1 MAGQAQRET
10 MSGGEFAVPSRP
22 APKVNPAELPGW
34 LIEEDDD
41 FLVFDKPGWL
51 VCHPS
56 KDGPWSS
63 LVGAVREWRGLETMH
78 LVSRLDRETS
88 GIILIAKNV
97 AAASASQTAMERR
110 WVTKTYYTILKGEL
124 REPVQVDQP
133 LGPDETSKVVV
144 KTAVRE
150 GPGTSPSAT
159 FFEPILWGGGYT
171 LVRVQPHTGRKHQI
185 RAHALWLGHPVV
197 GDKLYGGDDSLYLEF
212 VEHGWTERLE
222 KNLEMNRQ
230 ALHAARLEFKSPHL
244 TRTFRA
250 PLAADMRQFVISKM
264 QIAEAD
270 LDAALAVG

>member
-1 MAGQAQRET
+1 
-10 MSGGEFAVPSRP
+10 MSGEDSIVPGRP
-22 APKVNPAELPGW
+22 APKVNPADLPSW
-34 LIEEDDD
+34 LIEEDND

-124 REPVQVDQP
+124 NEPVQVDQP

-150 GPGTSPSAT
+150 GPGTSSSVT
-159 FFEPILWGGGYT
+159 FFEPILKGNGYS

-212 VEHGWTERLE
+212 VEHGWTERLG
-222 KNLEMNRQ
+222 KVLEMERQ
-230 ALHAARLEFKSPHL
+230 ALQASRLDFKSPHL

-250 PLAADMRQFVISKM
+250 PLAADMRAFVISKM
-264 QIAEAD
+264 QINETA
-270 LDAALAVG
+270 LDATLAVG

>member
-1 MAGQAQRET
+1 M
-10 MSGGEFAVPSRP
+10 
-22 APKVNPAELPGW
+22 
-34 LIEEDDD
+34 
-41 FLVFDKPGWL
+41 
-51 VCHPS
+51 
-56 KDGPWSS
+56 
-63 LVGAVREWRGLETMH
+63 
-78 LVSRLDRETS
+78 
-88 GIILIAKNV
+88 
-97 AAASASQTAMERR
+97 
-110 WVTKTYYTILKGEL
+110 
-124 REPVQVDQP
+124 PVQVDQP

-159 FFEPILWGGGYT
+159 FFEPIFWGHGYT

-185 RAHALWLGHPVV
+185 RAHALWLGCPVV

-222 KNLEMNRQ
+222 KTLEMNRQ
-230 ALHAARLEFKSPHL
+230 ALHASRLEFKSPHI
-244 TRTFRA
+244 TRNFRA